1 MTNQCSAGQSFS
13 QKPEQTSLLSSRA
26 EGRGA
31 PLIAVCISAG
41 KTEINVSVVVRTDM
55 FESVLSAVRL
65 LWRVSLAPQ
74 TSDRRNVSD
83 FMSASRPSHYPRD
96 NYTQT
101 ISSHYL
107 QPSQVQWVWPLWNN
121 ITDKRSW
128 LIILIICATD
138 MNDTSNHSACVVTY
152 LSGQTLRVISWD
164 QNITE
169 TWELTFW

>member
-1 MTNQCSAGQSFS
+1 MFLENIFLPNTDKKQHMTNQCSVGKASVKILS
-13 QKPEQTSLLSSRA
+13 QTSLLSSRA

-31 PLIAVCISAG
+31 PLIAVRISAG

-83 FMSASRPSHYPRD
+83 FMSASHPSHYPRD

-107 QPSQVQWVWPLWNN
+107 QPSQVQ
-121 ITDKRSW
+121 
-128 LIILIICATD
+128 
-138 MNDTSNHSACVVTY
+138 
-152 LSGQTLRVISWD
+152 
-164 QNITE
+164 
-169 TWELTFW
+169 